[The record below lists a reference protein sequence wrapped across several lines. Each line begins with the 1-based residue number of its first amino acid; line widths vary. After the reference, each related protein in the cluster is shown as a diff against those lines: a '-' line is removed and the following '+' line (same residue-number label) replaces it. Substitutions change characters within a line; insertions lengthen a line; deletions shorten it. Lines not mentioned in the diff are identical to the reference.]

1 MERRWALS
9 QARGWAGG
17 QVRDWT
23 EHRWGGGIT
32 QGTSE
37 ASSLPPAGCQ
47 CPHLCNGSKR
57 NPCFSRG
64 SQGTRGLSLSRQ
76 KMGVQM
82 GTTSK
87 PPSER
92 SQALKATPLRTGLR
106 ELPQVGGSI
115 KEARWE
121 QESAVNGHR
130 GAYKGI
136 TGLETDL

>member
-1 MERRWALS
+1 M
-9 QARGWAGG
+9 
-17 QVRDWT
+17 
-23 EHRWGGGIT
+23 
-32 QGTSE
+32 GTS
-37 ASSLPPAGCQ
+37 
-47 CPHLCNGSKR
+47 
-57 NPCFSRG
+57 
-64 SQGTRGLSLSRQ
+64 
-76 KMGVQM
+76 
-82 GTTSK
+82 SK